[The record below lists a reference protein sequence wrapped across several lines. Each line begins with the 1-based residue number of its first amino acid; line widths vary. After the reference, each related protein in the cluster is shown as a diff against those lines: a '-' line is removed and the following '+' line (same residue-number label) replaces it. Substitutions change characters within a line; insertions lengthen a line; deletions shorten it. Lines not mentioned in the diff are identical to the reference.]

1 MAEAQVGPEGPEEAG
16 LGGGS
21 QEGGSVVRALG
32 CHQRSRGPGEGAS
45 RCPWGRGRGPS
56 WGVKADG
63 SC

>member
-1 MAEAQVGPEGPEEAG
+1 MAEAQVRPEDPEEAG

-21 QEGGSVVRALG
+21 QECGSVVRALG

-45 RCPWGRGRGPS
+45 RWLWGRGPS
-56 WGVKADG
+56 WGVKADR